1 MLKQGALLS
10 SLECR
15 GETLARALH
24 YHYDCVVE
32 EDFIFKPS
40 AFKHSIAEA
49 DIRHAFEYKILD
61 YAMPGEENKNLL
73 LGLPSDGPLLEI
85 IYNVL
90 GGNSINVFHAMKV
103 RIAYLDLLKTKGLR
117 IRVIRNKDSSMKGMT
132 EEEAD
137 YWDEYFTKNT
147 IMPNLS
153 KPGFFARKFGMM
165 VKLDAET
172 IRFLAD
178 EAEATH
184 KSFTQIISDL
194 VREKIAAEM

>member
-1 MLKQGALLS
+1 VG
-10 SLECR
+10 
-15 GETLARALH
+15 TLAHALH
-24 YHYDCVVE
+24 YHYDCFVE
-32 EDFIFKPS
+32 EDFIFKLS
-40 AFKHSIAEA
+40 AFKHGIVEA
-49 DIRHAFEYKILD
+49 DIRHAFGYKILD
-61 YAMPGEENKNLL
+61 YAMPGEGNKNLL

-90 GGNSINVFHAMKV
+90 DGNRINVFHATKV

-117 IRVIRNKDSSMKGMT
+117 IRVIKDKDSSMKGMT

-137 YWDEYFTKNT
+137 YWDEYYTKNT
-147 IMPNLS
+147 IKPNMS

-165 VKLDAET
+165 VKLDPET

-194 VREKIAAEM
+194 VREKIAAETQEG